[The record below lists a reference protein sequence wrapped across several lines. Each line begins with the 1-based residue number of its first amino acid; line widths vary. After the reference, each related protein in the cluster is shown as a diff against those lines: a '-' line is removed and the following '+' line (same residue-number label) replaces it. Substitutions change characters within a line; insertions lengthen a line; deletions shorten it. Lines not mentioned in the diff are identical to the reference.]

1 MKVEEPIVAYE
12 QLSEDKLY
20 TYFDYLKWQFKER
33 VELIKGRIFK
43 MSPAPATVH
52 QKIIF
57 SISGLLYNIFKKNKC
72 KVFIAPFDVR
82 LNVKNEV
89 KDTTVVQPDI
99 CIICDESKID
109 EKGCNGSPDI
119 IIEIVSPNSLK
130 HDTETKFNIYEQSG
144 VNEYWIVFPET
155 KTILVYVLKDEKYTG
170 LPPFVIGQTIISYT
184 IPNIEINLDEVFEN

>member
-43 MSPAPATVH
+43 MSPAPATLH
-52 QKIIF
+52 QII
-57 SISGLLYNIFKKNKC
+57 LRNIFVLLVNQIKKKC
-72 KVFIAPFDVR
+72 QVFCAPFDVR
-82 LNVKNEV
+82 LNVKNEA
-89 KDTTVVQPDI
+89 KDTTVVQSDI
-99 CIICDESKID
+99 CIVCDESKID

-144 VNEYWIVFPET
+144 VKEYWIVFP
-155 KTILVYVLKDEKYTG
+155 
-170 LPPFVIGQTIISYT
+170 
-184 IPNIEINLDEVFEN
+184 